1 MGVKYDFGGYA
12 TRNDIKCTDGRTIRK
27 DAFVDNDGQT
37 VPLVWQHMHD
47 DPMNVLGH
55 ALLENRDDGVYAYC
69 AFNDTDAAAHAKEAV
84 KHGDIRSLSIY
95 ANQLKQ
101 SGGNVLHGQ
110 IREVSLVLAG
120 ANKGAYIDTLVLEH
134 SDGTESEVEDEGI
147 IYYFQDLDLELEH
160 EDKEDEEVED
170 KDTDYEAILDS
181 LTDNQKKALVAL
193 AKYASGEDVG
203 FDEDEVSGVVHSMNE
218 EQQGLLEALV
228 GKAHEEADD
237 NTEEEEDSMKHN
249 LFDGSEERGNTL
261 SHADMEE
268 ILRDAK
274 NYGSLRESFLAH
286 ADGDDSEERSI
297 PYGINNIDWLFPEDR
312 YVNDMPPEF
321 IKRNTDW
328 VAEVMSGVHHTP
340 FSRIK
345 SMFADITAD
354 EARAKGYVKGN
365 RKTEE
370 IFGLLKR
377 RTGPQTVYK
386 KQKLDRDDIID
397 ITDFNVVSWIK
408 SEMRLML
415 DEELAR
421 AYLIGDGRPS
431 SSDDKIDPL
440 HIRPIYTDSTDVF
453 TINTVLKFAN
463 GMTDDQKAKAVIRAA
478 VKSRKGYK
486 GSGNPVCFTTEDW
499 LTDMLLLED
508 GVGHRLYKTEQELA
522 TALRVRKIVTVP
534 VMEGQTRIVGG
545 KQRGLIAIIV
555 NLNDYTVGADKGGA
569 VSLFEDFDIDYNQE
583 KYLIETR
590 CSGALTKPFSAII
603 IENEIGDAPA
613 DDDDEGDDS
622 SNS

>member
-1 MGVKYDFGGYA
+1 
-12 TRNDIKCTDGRTIRK
+12 
-27 DAFVDNDGQT
+27 
-37 VPLVWQHMHD
+37 
-47 DPMNVLGH
+47 
-55 ALLENRDDGVYAYC
+55 
-69 AFNDTDAAAHAKEAV
+69 
-84 KHGDIRSLSIY
+84 
-95 ANQLKQ
+95 
-101 SGGNVLHGQ
+101 
-110 IREVSLVLAG
+110 
-120 ANKGAYIDTLVLEH
+120 
-134 SDGTESEVEDEGI
+134 
-147 IYYFQDLDLELEH
+147 
-160 EDKEDEEVED
+160 
-170 KDTDYEAILDS
+170 
-181 LTDNQKKALVAL
+181 
-193 AKYASGEDVG
+193 
-203 FDEDEVSGVVHSMNE
+203 
-218 EQQGLLEALV
+218 
-228 GKAHEEADD
+228 
-237 NTEEEEDSMKHN
+237 
-249 LFDGSEERGNTL
+249 
-261 SHADMEE
+261 
-268 ILRDAK
+268 
-274 NYGSLRESFLAH
+274 
-286 ADGDDSEERSI
+286 
-297 PYGINNIDWLFPEDR
+297 
-312 YVNDMPPEF
+312 MPPEF

>member
-1 MGVKYDFGGYA
+1 
-12 TRNDIKCTDGRTIRK
+12 
-27 DAFVDNDGQT
+27 
-37 VPLVWQHMHD
+37 
-47 DPMNVLGH
+47 MN
-55 ALLENRDDGVYAYC
+55 
-69 AFNDTDAAAHAKEAV
+69 K
-84 KHGDIRSLSIY
+84 
-95 ANQLKQ
+95 
-101 SGGNVLHGQ
+101 
-110 IREVSLVLAG
+110 
-120 ANKGAYIDTLVLEH
+120 
-134 SDGTESEVEDEGI
+134 
-147 IYYFQDLDLELEH
+147 
-160 EDKEDEEVED
+160 
-170 KDTDYEAILDS
+170 
-181 LTDNQKKALVAL
+181 
-193 AKYASGEDVG
+193 
-203 FDEDEVSGVVHSMNE
+203 
-218 EQQGLLEALV
+218 EQQGLLDALV
-228 GKAHEEADD
+228 GKRLDEADD

-268 ILRDAK
+268 IIRDAK

-286 ADGDDSEERSI
+286 ADGDSDERLAVG
-297 PYGINNIDWLFPEDR
+297 YGINDIDWLFPEDR
-312 YVNDMPPEF
+312 YVNNMPPEF

-328 VAEVMSGVHHTP
+328 VADVMSGVHHTP

-365 RKTEE
+365 RKIEE
-370 IFGLLKR
+370 VFGLLKR

-463 GMTDDQKAKAVIRAA
+463 GMTEDQKAKAVIRAA

-486 GSGNPVCFTTEDW
+486 GSGNPTLFTTEDW

-508 GVGHRLYKTEQELA
+508 GVGHRIYKTEQELA
-522 TALRVRKIVTVP
+522 TAMRVRKIVTVP
-534 VMEGQTRIVGG
+534 VMEGQTRVVGG
-545 KQRGLIAIIV
+545 KERGLIGIIV
-555 NLNDYTVGADKGGA
+555 NLADYTVGADKGGA
-569 VSLFEDFDIDYNQE
+569 VSMFEDFDIDYNQE

-603 IENEIGDAPA
+603 IEQELGDAQV
-613 DDDDEGDDS
+613 DDGEDDGTDIG
-622 SNS
+622 